1 MLDEEHPGTEEVA
14 GRLEAYASARLAPRR
29 GSAVSMRWALVE
41 EARMRN
47 LEATIG
53 RGRHRHG
60 SGPRRVA
67 ALLLAAALGLGT
79 AVVAVAGSGPGGPFY
94 PARIWLNTVALPWET
109 DLRALERI
117 RQIEGL
123 LVDAERAAVSGDHDA
138 IAAAAQAY
146 GDAVDDA
153 VDEVVAEIVADTGA
167 NEAPG
172 GNEVPAPGGNEVPVA
187 NDDRLVR
194 LEAAL
199 GNHVLVLEALAD
211 RLPEA
216 AADGITNALIASQKA
231 VEKLGH
237 TKPSDEP
244 GQ

>member
-1 MLDEEHPGTEEVA
+1 
-14 GRLEAYASARLAPRR
+14 
-29 GSAVSMRWALVE
+29 MRWALIE

-47 LEATIG
+47 LEAAIG

-60 SGPRRVA
+60 SGRRRVA

-94 PARIWLNTVALPWET
+94 TARIWLNTVALPSES

-146 GDAVDDA
+146 GDAVEDA
-153 VDEVVAEIVADTGA
+153 VEEVVAEIVANTGA
-167 NEAPG
+167 NEVPGDNEVPAPG
-172 GNEVPAPGGNEVPVA
+172 GNEVPAPGGNEVPGA
-187 NDDRLVR
+187 IDDRLAR

-199 GNHVLVLEALAD
+199 GNHVLVLGALAD
-211 RLPEA
+211 RLPNA

-231 VEKLGH
+231 VEKLEH
-237 TKPSDEP
+237 TKPSEEP
-244 GQ
+244 GR

>member
-1 MLDEEHPGTEEVA
+1 
-14 GRLEAYASARLAPRR
+14 
-29 GSAVSMRWALVE
+29 MRWALIE

-47 LEATIG
+47 LEAAIG

-60 SGPRRVA
+60 SGRRRVA

-94 PARIWLNTVALPWET
+94 TARIWLNTVALPSES

-146 GDAVDDA
+146 GDAVEDA
-153 VDEVVAEIVADTGA
+153 VEEVVAEIVANTGA
-167 NEAPG
+167 NEVPG
-172 GNEVPAPGGNEVPVA
+172 DNEVPAPEGNEVPVA
-187 NDDRLVR
+187 NDVPGAIDDRLAR

-199 GNHVLVLEALAD
+199 GNHVLVLGALAD
-211 RLPEA
+211 RLPNA

-231 VEKLGH
+231 VEKLEH
-237 TKPSDEP
+237 TKPSEEP

>member
-1 MLDEEHPGTEEVA
+1 
-14 GRLEAYASARLAPRR
+14 
-29 GSAVSMRWALVE
+29 MRWALIE

-47 LEATIG
+47 LEAAIG

-60 SGPRRVA
+60 SGRRRVA
-67 ALLLAAALGLGT
+67 ALLLSAALGLGT

-94 PARIWLNTVALPWET
+94 TARIWLNTVALPSES

-146 GDAVDDA
+146 GDAVEDA
-153 VDEVVAEIVADTGA
+153 VEEVVAEIVADTGA

-211 RLPEA
+211 RLPNA

-231 VEKLGH
+231 VEKLEH
-237 TKPSDEP
+237 TKPSEEP

>member
-1 MLDEEHPGTEEVA
+1 
-14 GRLEAYASARLAPRR
+14 
-29 GSAVSMRWALVE
+29 MRWALIE

-47 LEATIG
+47 LEAAIG

-60 SGPRRVA
+60 SGRRRVA

-94 PARIWLNTVALPWET
+94 TARIWLNTVALPSES

-146 GDAVDDA
+146 GDAVEDA
-153 VDEVVAEIVADTGA
+153 VEEVVAEIVADTGA
-167 NEAPG
+167 NEAPGGNEVPAPG

-216 AADGITNALIASQKA
+216 AADGIRRALEASQKA
-231 VEKLGH
+231 VEKLEH
-237 TKPSDEP
+237 TKPSEEP

>member
-1 MLDEEHPGTEEVA
+1 
-14 GRLEAYASARLAPRR
+14 
-29 GSAVSMRWALVE
+29 MRWALIE

-47 LEATIG
+47 LEAAIG
-53 RGRHRHG
+53 RGRNRHG
-60 SGPRRVA
+60 SGRRRVA

-94 PARIWLNTVALPWET
+94 TARIWLNTVALPSES

-146 GDAVDDA
+146 GDAVEDA
-153 VDEVVAEIVADTGA
+153 VEEVVAEIVAGTGA
-167 NEAPG
+167 NEVPG
-172 GNEVPAPGGNEVPVA
+172 GNEVPAPGGNEVPGGNEGPAA
-187 NDDRLVR
+187 NDDKLVR

-216 AADGITNALIASQKA
+216 AADGISRALEASQKA
-231 VEKLGH
+231 VEKLEH
-237 TKPSDEP
+237 TKPFEEP

>member
-1 MLDEEHPGTEEVA
+1 
-14 GRLEAYASARLAPRR
+14 
-29 GSAVSMRWALVE
+29 
-41 EARMRN
+41 MRN
-47 LEATIG
+47 LEAAIG

-60 SGPRRVA
+60 SGRRRVA
-67 ALLLAAALGLGT
+67 ALLLSAALGLGT

-94 PARIWLNTVALPWET
+94 TTRIWLNTVALPWES

-146 GDAVDDA
+146 GDAVEDA
-153 VDEVVAEIVADTGA
+153 VEEVVAEIVANTGA
-167 NEAPG
+167 NEVPG
-172 GNEVPAPGGNEVPVA
+172 DNEVPAPGDNEVPVA
-187 NDDRLVR
+187 NDVPGAIDDRLAR

-199 GNHVLVLEALAD
+199 GNHVLVLGALAD
-211 RLPEA
+211 RLPNA

-231 VEKLGH
+231 VEKLEH
-237 TKPSDEP
+237 TKPSEEP

>member
-1 MLDEEHPGTEEVA
+1 
-14 GRLEAYASARLAPRR
+14 
-29 GSAVSMRWALVE
+29 
-41 EARMRN
+41 MRN

-60 SGPRRVA
+60 SGRRRVA

-94 PARIWLNTVALPWET
+94 TARIWLNTVALPSES

-146 GDAVDDA
+146 GDAVEDA
-153 VDEVVAEIVADTGA
+153 VEEVVAEIVANTGA
-167 NEAPG
+167 NEVPG
-172 GNEVPAPGGNEVPVA
+172 DNEVPAPGDNEVPAPGDNEVPVA
-187 NDDRLVR
+187 NDVPGAIDDRLAR

-199 GNHVLVLEALAD
+199 GNHVLVLGALAD
-211 RLPEA
+211 RLPNA

-231 VEKLGH
+231 VEKLEH
-237 TKPSDEP
+237 TKPSEEP

>member
-1 MLDEEHPGTEEVA
+1 
-14 GRLEAYASARLAPRR
+14 
-29 GSAVSMRWALVE
+29 MRWALIE

-47 LEATIG
+47 LEAAIG

-60 SGPRRVA
+60 SGRRRVA
-67 ALLLAAALGLGT
+67 ALLLSAALGLGT

-94 PARIWLNTVALPWET
+94 TARIWLNTVALPSES

-146 GDAVDDA
+146 GDAVEAA
-153 VDEVVAEIVADTGA
+153 VEEVVAEIVANTGA

-172 GNEVPAPGGNEVPVA
+172 GNEVPAPGGNEVPAPGGNEVPGGNEGPVA
-187 NDDRLVR
+187 NDDKLVR

-211 RLPEA
+211 RLPNA

-231 VEKLGH
+231 VEKLEH
-237 TKPSDEP
+237 TKPSEEP

>member
-1 MLDEEHPGTEEVA
+1 
-14 GRLEAYASARLAPRR
+14 
-29 GSAVSMRWALVE
+29 MRWALIE

-47 LEATIG
+47 LEAAIG

-60 SGPRRVA
+60 SGRRRVA

-94 PARIWLNTVALPWET
+94 TARIWLNTVALPWES

-146 GDAVDDA
+146 GDAVEDA
-153 VDEVVAEIVADTGA
+153 VEEVVAEIVANTGA
-167 NEAPG
+167 NEVPG
-172 GNEVPAPGGNEVPVA
+172 DNEVPAPGDNEVPVA
-187 NDDRLVR
+187 NDVPGAIDDRLAR

-199 GNHVLVLEALAD
+199 GNHVLVLGALAD
-211 RLPEA
+211 RLPNA

-231 VEKLGH
+231 VEKLEH
-237 TKPSDEP
+237 TKPSEEP

>member
-1 MLDEEHPGTEEVA
+1 
-14 GRLEAYASARLAPRR
+14 
-29 GSAVSMRWALVE
+29 MRWALIE

-47 LEATIG
+47 LEAAIG

-60 SGPRRVA
+60 SGRRRVA

-94 PARIWLNTVALPWET
+94 TTRIWLNTVALPWES

-146 GDAVDDA
+146 GDAVEDA
-153 VDEVVAEIVADTGA
+153 VEEVVAEIVADTGA

-187 NDDRLVR
+187 NDVPGAIDDRLAR

-199 GNHVLVLEALAD
+199 GNHVLVLGALAD
-211 RLPEA
+211 RLPNA

-231 VEKLGH
+231 VEKLEH
-237 TKPSDEP
+237 TKSPEEP

>member
-1 MLDEEHPGTEEVA
+1 
-14 GRLEAYASARLAPRR
+14 
-29 GSAVSMRWALVE
+29 
-41 EARMRN
+41 MRN
-47 LEATIG
+47 LEAAIG

-60 SGPRRVA
+60 SGRRRVA
-67 ALLLAAALGLGT
+67 ALLLSAALGLGT

-94 PARIWLNTVALPWET
+94 TARIWLNTVALPSES

-146 GDAVDDA
+146 GDAVEDA
-153 VDEVVAEIVADTGA
+153 VEEVVAEIVANTGA
-167 NEAPG
+167 NEVPGDNEVPAPE

-187 NDDRLVR
+187 NDVPGAIDDRLAR

-199 GNHVLVLEALAD
+199 GNHVLVLGALAD
-211 RLPEA
+211 RLPNA

-231 VEKLGH
+231 VEKLEH
-237 TKPSDEP
+237 TKPSEEP

>member
-1 MLDEEHPGTEEVA
+1 
-14 GRLEAYASARLAPRR
+14 
-29 GSAVSMRWALVE
+29 MRWALIE

-47 LEATIG
+47 LEAAIG

-60 SGPRRVA
+60 SGRRRVA

-94 PARIWLNTVALPWET
+94 TARIWLNTVALPSES

-146 GDAVDDA
+146 GDAVEDA
-153 VDEVVAEIVADTGA
+153 VEEVVAEIVAGTGA
-167 NEAPG
+167 NEVPGGNEVPAPG
-172 GNEVPAPGGNEVPVA
+172 GNEVPAPGGNEVPGGNEGPAA
-187 NDDRLVR
+187 NDDKLVR

-216 AADGITNALIASQKA
+216 AADGISRALEASQKA
-231 VEKLGH
+231 VEKLEH
-237 TKPSDEP
+237 TKPFEEP

>member
-1 MLDEEHPGTEEVA
+1 
-14 GRLEAYASARLAPRR
+14 
-29 GSAVSMRWALVE
+29 VSMRWALIE

-47 LEATIG
+47 LEAAIG

-60 SGPRRVA
+60 SGRRRVA

-94 PARIWLNTVALPWET
+94 TARIWLNTVALPWES

-146 GDAVDDA
+146 GDAVEDA
-153 VDEVVAEIVADTGA
+153 VEEVVAEIVANTGA
-167 NEAPG
+167 NEVPGDNEVPAPEG
-172 GNEVPAPGGNEVPVA
+172 NEVPAPEGNEVPAPGGNEVPVA
-187 NDDRLVR
+187 NDVPGAIDDRLAR

-199 GNHVLVLEALAD
+199 GNHVLVLGALAD
-211 RLPEA
+211 RLPNA

-231 VEKLGH
+231 VEKLEH
-237 TKPSDEP
+237 TKPSEEP

>member
-1 MLDEEHPGTEEVA
+1 
-14 GRLEAYASARLAPRR
+14 
-29 GSAVSMRWALVE
+29 MRWALIE

-47 LEATIG
+47 LEAAIG

-60 SGPRRVA
+60 SGRRRVA

-94 PARIWLNTVALPWET
+94 TTRIWLNTVALPWES

-146 GDAVDDA
+146 GDAVEDA
-153 VDEVVAEIVADTGA
+153 VEEVVAEIVADTGA

-216 AADGITNALIASQKA
+216 AADGISRALEASQKA
-231 VEKLGH
+231 VEKLEH
-237 TKPSDEP
+237 TKPSEEP